1 MTVIDAWVKQ
11 KTAEGN
17 RRAEQ
22 ILDRFEKDYIGTDGY
37 NNFGYNALMN
47 AYARTEDGATA
58 KVEALF
64 ERMQQ
69 LASEHNN
76 PGLLPDKLS
85 YSSLMLSLT
94 HEGRRGYADKVDALL
109 KEMEDSPDESV
120 QPDLIAYSVALDAWS
135 KSGEA
140 HAAERA
146 RAIPSRMTGP
156 VRPSTVCFN
165 CLMNI
170 YATEGKAEEA
180 ESVLEMMDRES
191 RAGNPRTKP
200 RSTDFATCIN
210 AWAKSDRLS
219 ECWER
224 SSQLFNTM
232 MDRYKAGND
241 QCKPQQRAITP
252 MFMALANSSE
262 THKAQKALGVIRE
275 LESAGIQHNRI
286 TCNALIHALSTES
299 GDEKAK
305 KDALKLSLATFELLR
320 GGSLRSSPDSAT
332 YNSMMHACLNL
343 MVANPE
349 EQATLFEQVFQL
361 CCNDGKVNSIVLSSM
376 KRAFPNSKLLAVVN
390 GTSEIG
396 IDDVPNSW
404 KRKTEN

>member
-232 MDRYKAGND
+232 MDQCD
-241 QCKPQQRAITP
+241 QQILRDIDDGANHCIVVQLPAV
-252 MFMALANSSE
+252 LASPL
-262 THKAQKALGVIRE
+262 TKIVIGVD
-275 LESAGIQHNRI
+275 GG
-286 TCNALIHALSTES
+286 TES
-299 GDEKAK
+299 IRACCFDGSTGRVIGKSFAVPYP
-305 KDALKLSLATFELLR
+305 TFHPRPGWAEQD
-320 GGSLRSSPDSAT
+320 PAHW
-332 YNSMMHACLNL
+332 YENL
-343 MVANPE
+343 CE
-349 EQATLFEQVFQL
+349 
-361 CCNDGKVNSIVLSSM
+361 
-376 KRAFPNSKLLAVVN
+376 AV
-390 GTSEIG
+390 
-396 IDDVPNSW
+396 
-404 KRKTEN
+404 